1 VGILQRLEIAGQ
13 HALRL
18 RTAEARRLVFE
29 SLLGETRW
37 AVRVEVQRLFAR
49 ILLMRERVRHAQRFV
64 EFAEAMSR
72 IAGRQ
77 VELGES
83 SPLVRLVANVEL
95 AQAQAMLVEARQA
108 KRSLRHQLAGVV
120 GWPSPELPEVEGDL
134 PAVQPALSARQL
146 LALMAEHHPALRTR
160 ELAVLAG
167 REHLRSANRDAVPSP
182 TVGVAYESE
191 AAPTGEGRHQSWT
204 VRMIIPLPLWSQN
217 QVARARAEAEL
228 VLADREREETITRL
242 RVEVREA
249 TSALNAAA
257 ERVTLYQNA
266 VVPQLEENL
275 VRLERA
281 YELGEVGAHE
291 VFQTRARLLE
301 GISGYIDARVAY
313 FDAAAALKQVVG
325 TEISSTDGMSGRLTN
340 ESGEE
345 R

>member
-1 VGILQRLEIAGQ
+1 
-13 HALRL
+13 
-18 RTAEARRLVFE
+18 
-29 SLLGETRW
+29 
-37 AVRVEVQRLFAR
+37 
-49 ILLMRERVRHAQRFV
+49 
-64 EFAEAMSR
+64 
-72 IAGRQ
+72 
-77 VELGES
+77 
-83 SPLVRLVANVEL
+83 VANVEV

-108 KRSLRHQLAGVV
+108 QRSLRHRLAGVV

-146 LALMAEHHPALRTR
+146 LALMAEYHPALRTR

-167 REHLRSANRDAVPSP
+167 REHLRSANREAVPSP

-204 VRMIIPLPLWSQN
+204 VRMIIPLPIWSQN

-242 RVEVREA
+242 RVEIREA

-257 ERVTLYQNA
+257 ERVTLYENA

-281 YELGEVGAHE
+281 YELGEVDAHE

-325 TEISSTDGMSGRLTN
+325 TEFSSTDSMSGRLTN